1 MFSIKLCS
9 FLRIFKNTFFTEFS
23 ATAFCSTKFIRNG
36 LCSKTLENV
45 MKNSS
50 FYLVNS
56 RFPEYRNKE
65 QVQVLLLMA
74 SKTTYSTIEINEEM
88 ALKY

>member
-1 MFSIKLCS
+1 
-9 FLRIFKNTFFTEFS
+9 
-23 ATAFCSTKFIRNG
+23 
-36 LCSKTLENV
+36 

-56 RFPEYRNKE
+56 RFREYRNKE